1 MTAGGGTER
10 SFQHP
15 LQTQSQGSGRRHAGL
30 PWAWG
35 SPQSS
40 LLPEPTAVPQAK
52 ATASRPQL
60 PRQVGSSLSAACAH
74 THAHSHTPSHT
85 HSYTHPLLGRQR
97 LLCPSPTGAPAFA
110 LSPWAL
116 PVQGESMELGHPAG
130 CRLATSLPSVK
141 EGPLAA
147 ATPWSR
153 TLRDLRN
160 CLVQPL
166 PWADGGA
173 EGSGLPPWNWPLP
186 AVRKGGPGP

>member
-1 MTAGGGTER
+1 MGLTTE
-10 SFQHP
+10 
-15 LQTQSQGSGRRHAGL
+15 
-30 PWAWG
+30 
-35 SPQSS
+35 
-40 LLPEPTAVPQAK
+40 
-52 ATASRPQL
+52 
-60 PRQVGSSLSAACAH
+60 LSAARTHCGPTGQSPSERAPAPEAGGLLSLCCLH
-74 THAHSHTPSHT
+74 THTRTLTHSFTHTFIHT
-85 HSYTHPLLGRQR
+85 HSYAHPLLGRQR

-130 CRLATSLPSVK
+130 CRLAASLPSVE